1 MTVTVKTAWMLEPSA
16 VNAFVAWIVAVPAEA
31 GWIANPAGTRPPAE
45 AAGATVET
53 SDDAGV
59 DGGIGGNAGAGT
71 GTGCEIPAA
80 AHSCRRARHSDRRAA
95 PPPPRGGAPLADRVA
110 AEAQHYRRVAVAG
123 GMPTLDRDTAA
134 TVADALERLA
144 QLVALARAS
153 TAQEFAD
160 RFAAMEDDR
169 DQTHERHAYAQGYDH
184 GRREGRDLAFQEITT
199 VLRRSAGIR

>member
-1 MTVTVKTAWMLEPSA
+1 
-16 VNAFVAWIVAVPAEA
+16 
-31 GWIANPAGTRPPAE
+31 
-45 AAGATVET
+45 
-53 SDDAGV
+53 
-59 DGGIGGNAGAGT
+59 
-71 GTGCEIPAA
+71 
-80 AHSCRRARHSDRRAA
+80 
-95 PPPPRGGAPLADRVA
+95 
-110 AEAQHYRRVAVAG
+110 
-123 GMPTLDRDTAA
+123 MPTLDRDTAA